1 MHSPCTYYDR
11 APSFA
16 GRGRRFFRQN
26 YYVCGPNP
34 RAGGIGGLVKVALVA
49 TATYFVCKKIYHCK
63 LLLKWTDCPEDYTE
77 FASPFKE
84 VSIAEWIERA
94 LQAGI
99 DSLITGYLE
108 AKVIKGETIR
118 FPSMGDTGRL
128 EDLALCPEHD

>member
-49 TATYFVCKKIYHCK
+49 TATYFVCKKIYQG
-63 LLLKWTDCPEDYTE
+63 LYRIRESVQGGFYRGVDRARIAGRYRLTDHGVLGGEGDKGRDD
-77 FASPFKE
+77 S
-84 VSIAEWIERA
+84 VSI
-94 LQAGI
+94 
-99 DSLITGYLE
+99 Y
-108 AKVIKGETIR
+108 
-118 FPSMGDTGRL
+118 GR
-128 EDLALCPEHD
+128 HGSS